1 MRIILP
7 EARARLHAHYC
18 DPVRLSDFWWR
29 MERNFG
35 VSYARSMAVDYRVPA
50 LGATVQEALERGD
63 APMSVWRAVCQEFDV
78 AASLR

>member
-1 MRIILP
+1 
-7 EARARLHAHYC
+7 
-18 DPVRLSDFWWR
+18 

-63 APMSVWRAVCQEFDV
+63 APQSVWRAVCQEFDV